1 MLKKL
6 VKYEFKVGKKV
17 FGGMYLF
24 LFLLAVI
31 GVILGK
37 AQEANQNLLI
47 LSIFLGVS
55 KALLV
60 FAIVALF
67 VISLVYLIMRYR
79 NNLLKDQGYLM
90 HTLPVKASQLYFSKF
105 LSAILFLCLDVIVAY
120 IVYGIWNMDLLW
132 IKGIIANIQND
143 AGGILPTGQLVL
155 LGTYMLFSGMTSLS
169 SFYVSLMIGYT
180 LRVGKK
186 HNFGGINRDLLSF
199 LTFGV
204 IYMLMQAISMIMLV
218 VLVSQNFTRMN
229 VVIQSQSEMANY
241 LQKIAGIGMV
251 ITVVMFAVFTAVS
264 IWRMEHRLDL
274 E

>member
-6 VKYEFKVGKKV
+6 MKYEFKVGKKV

-24 LFLLAVI
+24 LFLLAAI

-37 AQEANQNLLI
+37 AQEANQDFLI
-47 LSIFLGVS
+47 LSIFRSTS
-55 KALLV
+55 KALLI

-67 VISLVYLIMRYR
+67 VVSLVYLIMQYR

-105 LSAILFLCLDVIVAY
+105 LSGILFMCLDVVVAY

-132 IKGIIANIQND
+132 IRDFIDDIRED
-143 AGGILPTGQLVL
+143 AGGILPIGLMVL
-155 LGTYMLFSGMTSLS
+155 LMIYILFSCMATLS
-169 SFYVSLMIGYT
+169 SFYVSLTIGYT
-180 LRVGKK
+180 LRIGKK
-186 HNFGGINRDLLSF
+186 HNFGGVNRDLLSF

-204 IYMLMQAISMIMLV
+204 IYMLMQAINMIMMV
-218 VLVSQNFTRMN
+218 VLVSQNFTKMN
-229 VVIQSQSEMANY
+229 VVIQSQSELADYM
-241 LQKIAGIGMV
+241 QKIAGTGMV
-251 ITVVMFAVFTAVS
+251 ITVVMLVVFTVIS